1 MANYRKSFNFR
12 NGVQVDDDNLV
23 VNANGLVGI
32 GTTVPTE
39 SLDVRGTARVV
50 GLVTASSGII
60 KNLEVTGVS
69 TITSGSI
76 GNLNVNAAGIAT
88 AVSGVV
94 TYFGDGS
101 NLSNI
106 PTSQWVDIDV
116 GLGFT
121 SIYNTGFVGVS
132 TNDPRMNLQ
141 VGGNPLLTGTVPGG
155 VGISSLGHIKATGII
170 TATQFVGDKYTGA
183 VTGNI
188 NSTGVSTFTDLK
200 VGSNITAT
208 LGVITATTFSGGFSG
223 NLTGN
228 VTGDVVGIA
237 TTARGLIGTPNI
249 TVGTI
254 SATEITANSL
264 NLPTAGIITAT
275 NELNVGAGGTMFT
288 ALQNKAAFGA
298 ANPDANLEIRTASGL
313 SSVHLRSAD
322 NSSIITLGRGAPTE
336 TTSGAIRFGNP
347 LGSFPYSS
355 SKSFDVINYDTG
367 NVNFYLEAGTAGVG
381 TGDFHWHRG
390 KNTSRLMSLTYGGN
404 LGIGITNPSHKLSV
418 SGISTFTSNIYCNG
432 NVNIEGNLTVDS
444 FSSNL
449 TGNVTGN
456 LTGNVNA
463 ATGVSTFT
471 NLVVTNNINTQS
483 GITTTDI
490 VSLGSA
496 LSNILKVDE
505 NGNVGVKTD
514 TILPDMELDVR
525 GDVQAQHGLVVGPT
539 TSPKCAVDM
548 SSVVDVVGDGGT
560 SRATIAYMI
569 PPRVTTTQRNALKDT
584 LGNALDTDEAGAMIY
599 NTTTNKLQVWNGSS
613 WNDCF

>member
-39 SLDVRGTARVV
+39 SLDVRGNAKVV

-60 KNLEVTGVS
+60 KNLEVTGVT
-69 TITSGSI
+69 TITSGSL

-94 TYFGDGS
+94 TYYGDGS
-101 NLSNI
+101 KLSNI
-106 PTSQWVDIDV
+106 PTSQWTDVDV

-121 SIYNTGFVGVS
+121 SIYNKGFVGVS

-141 VGGNPLLTGTVPGG
+141 VGGNPLLAGTTPGG
-155 VGISSLGHIKATGII
+155 VGISSLGHIKATGVV
-170 TATQFVGDKYTGA
+170 TATQFVGDKYTGS

-208 LGVITATTFSGGFSG
+208 LGIITATTFSGNFSG
-223 NLTGN
+223 TLTG
-228 VTGDVVGIA
+228 GVVGIA
-237 TTARGLIGTPNI
+237 TSARSLVDTPDI

-254 SATEITANSL
+254 NATEITANTL
-264 NLPTAGIITAT
+264 NLPTAGIITAK
-275 NELNVGAGGTMFT
+275 NELNVGSGGTMFT
-288 ALQNKAAFGA
+288 VLQDKAAFGA

-322 NSSIITLGRGAPTE
+322 SASIITLGRGAPTE
-336 TTSGAIRFGNP
+336 TTSGAIRFGNAS
-347 LGSFPYSS
+347 GAFPYSS
-355 SKSFDVINYDTG
+355 SKSLDVINYDTG

-381 TGDFHWHRG
+381 TGDFHWHRR
-390 KNTSRLMSLTYGGN
+390 KNTARLMSLTYGGN

-418 SGISTFTSNIYCNG
+418 SGISTFTNNAYFNAD
-432 NVNIEGNLTVDS
+432 VTIEGNLIIDS
-444 FSSNL
+444 ISANL

-456 LTGNVNA
+456 VNA
-463 ATGVSTFT
+463 ASGISTFTKLRVTSTINTSGVSTT
-471 NLVVTNNINTQS
+471 DRVNLGNTPQNIFK
-483 GITTTDI
+483 I
-490 VSLGSA
+490 
-496 LSNILKVDE
+496 DE
-505 NGNVGVKTD
+505 NGNVGIKTD
-514 TILPDMELDVR
+514 TIISNIELDVR
-525 GDVQAQHGLVVGPT
+525 GDVQAQVGLVVGPT
-539 TSPKCAVDM
+539 TTAKCAVDM
-548 SSVVDVVGDGGT
+548 SSVVDAMDGTT

-569 PPRVTTTQRNALKDT
+569 PPRVTTTQRNALRDT
-584 LGNALDTDEAGAMIY
+584 DGNALSSDEAGAMIY

>member
-39 SLDVRGTARVV
+39 ALDVRGNAKVV

-60 KNLEVTGVS
+60 KNLEVTGVT
-69 TITSGSI
+69 TITSGSL

-94 TYFGDGS
+94 TYYGDGS
-101 NLSNI
+101 KLSNI
-106 PTSQWVDIDV
+106 PTSQWTDIDV

-121 SIYNTGFVGVS
+121 SIYNKGYVGVS

-141 VGGNPLLTGTVPGG
+141 VGGNPLLSGTLPGG
-155 VGISSLGHIKATGII
+155 VGISSLGHIKATGVV

-208 LGVITATTFSGGFSG
+208 LGVITATTFSGNFSG
-223 NLTGN
+223 TLTG
-228 VTGDVVGIA
+228 GVVGIA
-237 TTARGLIGTPNI
+237 TSARSLVDTPDI

-254 SATEITANSL
+254 NATEITANTL
-264 NLPTAGIITAT
+264 NLPTAGIITAK
-275 NELNVGAGGTMFT
+275 NELNVGSGGTMFT
-288 ALQNKAAFGA
+288 VLQDKAAFGA

-313 SSVHLRSAD
+313 SSVHLRSA
-322 NSSIITLGRGAPTE
+322 NSASIITLGRGAPTE
-336 TTSGAIRFGNP
+336 TTSGGIRFGNAS
-347 LGSFPYSS
+347 GAFPYSS
-355 SKSFDVINYDTG
+355 SKSLDVINYDTG

-381 TGDFHWHRG
+381 TGDFHWHRR
-390 KNTSRLMSLTYGGN
+390 KNTARLMSLTYGGN
-404 LGIGITNPSHKLSV
+404 LGIGITNPTHKLSV
-418 SGISTFTSNIYCNG
+418 SGISTFTNNAYFNAD
-432 NVNIEGNLTVDS
+432 VTIEGNLIIDS
-444 FSSNL
+444 ISSNL
-449 TGNVTGN
+449 SGNV
-456 LTGNVNA
+456 TGNVNA
-463 ATGVSTFT
+463 ASGISTFTKLRVTSTINTSGVSTT
-471 NLVVTNNINTQS
+471 DRVNLGNTPQNIFK
-483 GITTTDI
+483 I
-490 VSLGSA
+490 
-496 LSNILKVDE
+496 DE

-514 TILPDMELDVR
+514 RIINNIELDVR
-525 GDVQAQHGLVVGPT
+525 GDVQAQQGLVVGPT
-539 TSPKCAVDM
+539 TTAKCAVDM
-548 SSVVDVVGDGGT
+548 SSVVDAMDGTT

-569 PPRVTTTQRNALKDT
+569 PPRVTTTQRNALRDT
-584 LGNALDTDEAGAMIY
+584 DGNALSADEAGAMIY
-599 NTTTNKLQVWNGSS
+599 NTSTNKLQVWNGSS

>member
-39 SLDVRGTARVV
+39 ALDVRGNAKVV

-60 KNLEVTGVS
+60 KNLEVTGVT
-69 TITSGSI
+69 TITSGSL

-94 TYFGDGS
+94 TYYGDGS
-101 NLSNI
+101 KLSNI
-106 PTSQWVDIDV
+106 PTSQWTDIDV

-121 SIYNTGFVGVS
+121 SIYNKGFVGVS

-141 VGGNPLLTGTVPGG
+141 VGGNPLLSGTLPGG
-155 VGISSLGHIKATGII
+155 VGISSLGHIKATGVV
-170 TATQFVGDKYTGA
+170 TATQFVGDKYTGS

-208 LGVITATTFSGGFSG
+208 LGVITATTFSGNFSG
-223 NLTGN
+223 TLTG
-228 VTGDVVGIA
+228 GVVGIA
-237 TTARGLIGTPNI
+237 TSARSLVDTPDI

-254 SATEITANSL
+254 NATEITANTL
-264 NLPTAGIITAT
+264 NLPTAGIITAK
-275 NELNVGAGGTMFT
+275 NELNVGSGGTMFT
-288 ALQNKAAFGA
+288 VLQDKAAFGA

-313 SSVHLRSAD
+313 SSVHLRSA
-322 NSSIITLGRGAPTE
+322 NSASIITLGRGAPTE
-336 TTSGAIRFGNP
+336 TTSGGIRFGNAS
-347 LGSFPYSS
+347 GAFPYSS
-355 SKSFDVINYDTG
+355 SKSLDVINYDTG

-381 TGDFHWHRG
+381 TGDFHWHRR
-390 KNTSRLMSLTYGGN
+390 KNTARLMSLTYGGN
-404 LGIGITNPSHKLSV
+404 LGIGITNPSHKLHV
-418 SGISTFTSNIYCNG
+418 SGISTFTNNAYFNAD
-432 NVNIEGNLTVDS
+432 VTIEGSLTIDAIS
-444 FSSNL
+444 TDI
-449 TGNVTGN
+449 TGR

-463 ATGVSTFT
+463 ETGISTFKNLKVLTTVST
-471 NLVVTNNINTQS
+471 S
-483 GITTTDI
+483 GVTTTDR
-490 VSLGSA
+490 VNLGNTPQ
-496 LSNILKVDE
+496 NIFKIDE
-505 NGNVGVKTD
+505 NGNVGIKTD
-514 TILPDMELDVR
+514 TIISNIELDVR
-525 GDVQAQHGLVVGPT
+525 GDVQAQVGLVVGPT
-539 TSPKCAVDM
+539 TSAKCGVDM
-548 SSVVDVVGDGGT
+548 SSLVDAMDGTT

-569 PPRVTTTQRNALKDT
+569 PPRVTTTQRNALTDT
-584 LGNALDTDEAGAMIY
+584 DGNALSSDEAGAMIY

>member
-39 SLDVRGTARVV
+39 ALDVRGNAKVV

-60 KNLEVTGVS
+60 KNLEVTGVT
-69 TITSGSI
+69 TITSGSL

-94 TYFGDGS
+94 TYYGDGS
-101 NLSNI
+101 KLSNI
-106 PTSQWVDIDV
+106 PTSQWTDIDV

-121 SIYNTGFVGVS
+121 SIYNKGFVGVS

-141 VGGNPLLTGTVPGG
+141 VGGNPLLAGTTPGG
-155 VGISSLGHIKATGII
+155 VGISSLGHIKATGVV
-170 TATQFVGDKYTGA
+170 TATQFVGDKFIGP

-208 LGVITATTFSGGFSG
+208 LGVITATTFSGNFSG
-223 NLTGN
+223 TLTG
-228 VTGDVVGIA
+228 GVVGIA
-237 TTARGLIGTPNI
+237 TSARSLVDTPDI

-254 SATEITANSL
+254 NATEITANTL
-264 NLPTAGIITAT
+264 NLPTAGIITAK
-275 NELNVGAGGTMFT
+275 NELNVGSGGTMFT
-288 ALQNKAAFGA
+288 VLQDKAAFGA

-313 SSVHLRSAD
+313 SSVHLRSA
-322 NSSIITLGRGAPTE
+322 NSASIITLGRGAPTE
-336 TTSGAIRFGNP
+336 TTSGGIRFGNAS
-347 LGSFPYSS
+347 GAFPYSS
-355 SKSFDVINYDTG
+355 SKSLDVINYDTG

-381 TGDFHWHRG
+381 TGDFHWHRR
-390 KNTSRLMSLTYGGN
+390 KNTARLMSLTYGGN
-404 LGIGITNPSHKLSV
+404 LGIGITNPSHKLHV
-418 SGISTFTSNIYCNG
+418 SGISTFTNNAYFNAD
-432 NVNIEGNLTVDS
+432 VTIEGSLTIDAIS
-444 FSSNL
+444 TDI
-449 TGNVTGN
+449 TGR

-463 ATGVSTFT
+463 ETGISTFKNLKVLTTVST
-471 NLVVTNNINTQS
+471 S
-483 GITTTDI
+483 GVTTTDR
-490 VSLGSA
+490 VNLGNTPQ
-496 LSNILKVDE
+496 NIFKIDE
-505 NGNVGVKTD
+505 NGNVGIKTD
-514 TILPDMELDVR
+514 TIISNIELDVR
-525 GDVQAQHGLVVGPT
+525 GDVQAQVGLVVGPT
-539 TSPKCAVDM
+539 TTAKCAVDM
-548 SSVVDVVGDGGT
+548 SSVVDAMDGTT

-569 PPRVTTTQRNALKDT
+569 PPRVTTTQRNALRDT
-584 LGNALDTDEAGAMIY
+584 NGGSLSSDEAGAMIY

>member
-39 SLDVRGTARVV
+39 ALDVRGTAKVV

-60 KNLEVTGVS
+60 KNLEVTGVT
-69 TITSGSI
+69 TITSGSV

-94 TYFGDGS
+94 TYYGDGS
-101 NLSNI
+101 KLSDI
-106 PTSQWVDIDV
+106 PTSQWTDIDV

-121 SIYNTGFVGVS
+121 SIYNKGYVGIS

-141 VGGNPLLTGTVPGG
+141 VGGNPLLAGTTPGG
-155 VGISSLGHIKATGII
+155 VGISSLGHIKATGVV

-208 LGVITATTFSGGFSG
+208 LGVITATTFSGNFSG
-223 NLTGN
+223 TLTG
-228 VTGDVVGIA
+228 GVVGIA
-237 TTARGLIGTPNI
+237 TSARSLVDTPDI

-254 SATEITANSL
+254 TATEITANTL
-264 NLPTAGIITAT
+264 NLPTAGIITAK
-275 NELNVGAGGTMFT
+275 NELNVGTGGTMFT
-288 ALQNKAAFGA
+288 VLQDKAAFGA

-322 NSSIITLGRGAPTE
+322 SASIITLGRGAPTE
-336 TTSGAIRFGNP
+336 TTSGAIRFGNS
-347 LGSFPYSS
+347 LGAFPYSS
-355 SKSFDVINYDTG
+355 SKSLDVINYDTG

-390 KNTSRLMSLTYGGN
+390 KNTARLMSLTYDGN
-404 LGIGITNPSHKLSV
+404 LGIGITNPSHKLHV
-418 SGISTFTSNIYCNG
+418 SGISTFTNNAYFNAD
-432 NVNIEGNLTVDS
+432 VTIEGNLAIDS
-444 FSSNL
+444 IS
-449 TGNVTGN
+449 TDVTGR

-463 ATGVSTFT
+463 ETGISTFKNLKVLTTVST
-471 NLVVTNNINTQS
+471 S
-483 GITTTDI
+483 GVTTTDR
-490 VSLGSA
+490 VNLGNTPQ
-496 LSNILKVDE
+496 NIFKIDE
-505 NGNVGVKTD
+505 NGNVGIKTD
-514 TILPDMELDVR
+514 TIISNIELDVR
-525 GDVQAQHGLVVGPT
+525 GDVQAQVGLVVGPT
-539 TSPKCAVDM
+539 TTAKCAVDM
-548 SSVVDVVGDGGT
+548 SSVIDAMDGTT

-569 PPRVTTTQRNALKDT
+569 PPRMNTTQRNALRDT
-584 LGNALDTDEAGAMIY
+584 DGNALSSDEAGAMIY
-599 NTTTNKLQVWNGSS
+599 NTQTNKLQVWDGSS

>member
-39 SLDVRGTARVV
+39 SLDVRGNAKVV

-60 KNLEVTGVS
+60 KNLEVTGVT
-69 TITSGSI
+69 TITSGSL

-94 TYFGDGS
+94 TYYGDGS
-101 NLSNI
+101 KLSNI
-106 PTSQWVDIDV
+106 PTSQWTDVDV

-121 SIYNTGFVGVS
+121 SIYNKGFVGIS

-141 VGGNPLLTGTVPGG
+141 VGGNPLLAGTTPGG
-155 VGISSLGHIKATGII
+155 VGISSLGHIKATGVV
-170 TATQFVGDKYTGA
+170 TATQFVGDKYTGS

-208 LGVITATTFSGGFSG
+208 LGVITATTFSGNFSG
-223 NLTGN
+223 TLTG
-228 VTGDVVGIA
+228 GVVGIA
-237 TTARGLIGTPNI
+237 TSARSLVDTPDI

-254 SATEITANSL
+254 NATEITANTL
-264 NLPTAGIITAT
+264 NLPTAGIITAK
-275 NELNVGAGGTMFT
+275 NELNVGSGGTMFT
-288 ALQNKAAFGA
+288 VLQDKAAFGA
-298 ANPDANLEIRTASGL
+298 ANPDSNLEIRTASGL

-322 NSSIITLGRGAPTE
+322 SASIITLGRGAPTE
-336 TTSGAIRFGNP
+336 TTSGAIRFGNS
-347 LGSFPYSS
+347 LGAFPYSS
-355 SKSFDVINYDTG
+355 SKSLDVINYDTG

-381 TGDFHWHRG
+381 TGDFHWHRR
-390 KNTSRLMSLTYGGN
+390 KNTARLMSLTYGGN
-404 LGIGITNPSHKLSV
+404 LGLGITNPSHKLHV
-418 SGISTFTSNIYCNG
+418 SGISTFTNNAYFNAD
-432 NVNIEGNLTVDS
+432 VTIEGNLAIDS
-444 FSSNL
+444 ISTDI
-449 TGNVTGN
+449 TGR

-463 ATGVSTFT
+463 ETGISTFKNLKVLTTVST
-471 NLVVTNNINTQS
+471 S
-483 GITTTDI
+483 GVTTTDR
-490 VSLGSA
+490 VNLGNTPQ
-496 LSNILKVDE
+496 NIFKIDE
-505 NGNVGVKTD
+505 NGNVGIKTD
-514 TILPDMELDVR
+514 TIISNIELDVR
-525 GDVQAQHGLVVGPT
+525 GDVQAQVGLVVGPT
-539 TSPKCAVDM
+539 TTAKCGVDM
-548 SSVVDVVGDGGT
+548 SSLVDAMDGTT

-569 PPRVTTTQRNALKDT
+569 PPRVTTTQRNALRDT
-584 LGNALDTDEAGAMIY
+584 DGNALSSDEAGAMVY

>member
-39 SLDVRGTARVV
+39 ALDVRGNAKVV

-60 KNLEVTGVS
+60 KNLEVTGVT
-69 TITSGSI
+69 TITSGSV

-94 TYFGDGS
+94 TYYGDGS
-101 NLSNI
+101 KLSNI
-106 PTSQWVDIDV
+106 PTSQWTDIDV

-121 SIYNTGFVGVS
+121 SIYNKGYVGIS

-141 VGGNPLLTGTVPGG
+141 VGGNPLLAGTTPGG
-155 VGISSLGHIKATGII
+155 VGISSLGHIKATGVV
-170 TATQFVGDKYTGA
+170 TATQFVGDKYTGS

-208 LGVITATTFSGGFSG
+208 LGVITATTFSGNFSG
-223 NLTGN
+223 TLTG
-228 VTGDVVGIA
+228 GVVGIA
-237 TTARGLIGTPNI
+237 TSARSLVDTPDI

-254 SATEITANSL
+254 NATEITANTL
-264 NLPTAGIITAT
+264 NLPTAGIITAK
-275 NELNVGAGGTMFT
+275 NELNVGSGGTMFT
-288 ALQNKAAFGA
+288 VLQDKAAFGA

-322 NSSIITLGRGAPTE
+322 SASIITLGRGAPTE
-336 TTSGAIRFGNP
+336 TTSGAIRFGNS

-355 SKSFDVINYDTG
+355 SKSLDIINYDTG

-381 TGDFHWHRG
+381 TGDFHWHRR

-404 LGIGITNPSHKLSV
+404 LGIGITNPSHKLHV
-418 SGISTFTSNIYCNG
+418 SGISTFTNNAYFNAD
-432 NVNIEGNLTVDS
+432 VTIEGSLAIDAISTDI
-444 FSSNL
+444 
-449 TGNVTGN
+449 TGR

-463 ATGVSTFT
+463 ETGISTFKNLKVLTTVST
-471 NLVVTNNINTQS
+471 S
-483 GITTTDI
+483 GVTTTDR
-490 VSLGSA
+490 VNLGNTPQ
-496 LSNILKVDE
+496 NIFKIDE
-505 NGNVGVKTD
+505 NGNVGIKTD
-514 TILPDMELDVR
+514 TIISNIELDVR
-525 GDVQAQHGLVVGPT
+525 GDVQAQVGLVVGPT
-539 TSPKCAVDM
+539 TTAKCAVDM
-548 SSVVDVVGDGGT
+548 SSVVDAMDGTT

-569 PPRVTTTQRNALKDT
+569 PPRVTTTQRNALRDT
-584 LGNALDTDEAGAMIY
+584 DNNALSSDEAGAMIY

>member
-39 SLDVRGTARVV
+39 SLDVRGNAKVV

-60 KNLEVTGVS
+60 KNLEVTGVT
-69 TITSGSI
+69 TITSGSV

-94 TYFGDGS
+94 TYYGDGS
-101 NLSNI
+101 KLSDI
-106 PTSQWVDIDV
+106 PTSQWTDIDV

-121 SIYNTGFVGVS
+121 SIYNKGFVGIS

-141 VGGNPLLTGTVPGG
+141 VGGNPLLAGTTPGG
-155 VGISSLGHIKATGII
+155 VGISSLGHIKATGVV
-170 TATQFVGDKYTGA
+170 TATQFVGDKYTGS

-208 LGVITATTFSGGFSG
+208 LGVITATTFSGNFSG
-223 NLTGN
+223 TLTG
-228 VTGDVVGIA
+228 GVVGIA
-237 TTARGLIGTPNI
+237 TSARSLVDTPDI

-254 SATEITANSL
+254 TATEITANTL
-264 NLPTAGIITAT
+264 NLPTAGIITAKS
-275 NELNVGAGGTMFT
+275 ELNVGTGGTMFT
-288 ALQNKAAFGA
+288 VLQDKAAFGA

-313 SSVHLRSAD
+313 SSVHLRSA
-322 NSSIITLGRGAPTE
+322 NSASIITLGRGAPTE
-336 TTSGAIRFGNP
+336 TTSGAIRFGNAS
-347 LGSFPYSS
+347 GAFPYSS
-355 SKSFDVINYDTG
+355 SKSLDVINYDTG

-381 TGDFHWHRG
+381 TGDFHWHRR
-390 KNTSRLMSLTYGGN
+390 KNTDRLMSLTYGGN
-404 LGIGITNPSHKLSV
+404 LGIGITNPSHKLHV
-418 SGISTFTSNIYCNG
+418 SGISTFTNNAYFNAD
-432 NVNIEGNLTVDS
+432 VTIEGNLTIDAIS
-444 FSSNL
+444 TDI
-449 TGNVTGN
+449 TGR

-463 ATGVSTFT
+463 ETGISTFKNLKVLTTVSTSGVSTT
-471 NLVVTNNINTQS
+471 DKVNLGGTPQNIFK
-483 GITTTDI
+483 I
-490 VSLGSA
+490 
-496 LSNILKVDE
+496 DE
-505 NGNVGVKTD
+505 NGNVGIKTD
-514 TILPDMELDVR
+514 RIISNIELDVR
-525 GDVQAQHGLVVGPT
+525 GDVQAQVGLVVGPT
-539 TSPKCAVDM
+539 TTAKCAVDM
-548 SSVVDVVGDGGT
+548 SSVVDAMDGTT

-569 PPRVTTTQRNALKDT
+569 PPRVTTTQRNALRDT
-584 LGNALDTDEAGAMIY
+584 DGNTLSSDEAGAMIY

>member
-39 SLDVRGTARVV
+39 SLDVRGNAKVV

-60 KNLEVTGVS
+60 KNLEVTGVT
-69 TITSGSI
+69 TITSGSL

-94 TYFGDGS
+94 TYYGDGS
-101 NLSNI
+101 KLSNI
-106 PTSQWVDIDV
+106 PTSQWTDVDV

-121 SIYNTGFVGVS
+121 SIYNKGYVGIS

-141 VGGNPLLTGTVPGG
+141 VGGNPLLAGTTPGG
-155 VGISSLGHIKATGII
+155 VGISSLGHIKATGVV
-170 TATQFVGDKYTGA
+170 TATQFVGDKYTGS

-208 LGVITATTFSGGFSG
+208 LGVITATTFSGNFSG
-223 NLTGN
+223 TLTG
-228 VTGDVVGIA
+228 GVVGIA
-237 TTARGLIGTPNI
+237 TSARSLVDTPDI

-254 SATEITANSL
+254 TATEITANTL
-264 NLPTAGIITAT
+264 NLPTAGIITAK
-275 NELNVGAGGTMFT
+275 NELNVGTGGTMFT
-288 ALQNKAAFGA
+288 VLQDKAAFGA

-322 NSSIITLGRGAPTE
+322 SASIITLGRGAPTE
-336 TTSGAIRFGNP
+336 TTSGAIRFGNS
-347 LGSFPYSS
+347 LGAFPYSS
-355 SKSFDVINYDTG
+355 SKSLDVINYDTG

-390 KNTSRLMSLTYGGN
+390 KNTARLMSLTYDGN
-404 LGIGITNPSHKLSV
+404 LGIGITNPSHKLHV
-418 SGISTFTSNIYCNG
+418 SGISTFTNNAYFNAD
-432 NVNIEGNLTVDS
+432 VTIEGNLAIDS
-444 FSSNL
+444 IS
-449 TGNVTGN
+449 TDVTGR

-463 ATGVSTFT
+463 ETGISTFKNLKVLTTVST
-471 NLVVTNNINTQS
+471 S
-483 GITTTDI
+483 GVTTTDR
-490 VSLGSA
+490 VNLGNTPQ
-496 LSNILKVDE
+496 NIFKIDE
-505 NGNVGVKTD
+505 NGNVGIKTD
-514 TILPDMELDVR
+514 TIISNIELDVR
-525 GDVQAQHGLVVGPT
+525 GDVQAQVGLVVGPT
-539 TSPKCAVDM
+539 TTAKCAVDM
-548 SSVVDVVGDGGT
+548 SSVVDAMDGTT

-569 PPRVTTTQRNALKDT
+569 PPRVTTTQRNALRDT
-584 LGNALDTDEAGAMIY
+584 DGNALSSDEAGAMVY

>member
-39 SLDVRGTARVV
+39 ALDVRGNAKVV

-60 KNLEVTGVS
+60 KNLEVTGVT
-69 TITSGSI
+69 TITSGSV

-94 TYFGDGS
+94 TYYGDGS
-101 NLSNI
+101 KLSNI
-106 PTSQWVDIDV
+106 PTSQWTDIDV

-121 SIYNTGFVGVS
+121 SIYNKGYVGIS

-141 VGGNPLLTGTVPGG
+141 VGGNPLLAGTTPGG
-155 VGISSLGHIKATGII
+155 VGISSLGHIKATGVV
-170 TATQFVGDKYTGA
+170 TATQFVGDKYTGS

-208 LGVITATTFSGGFSG
+208 LGVITATTFSGNFSG
-223 NLTGN
+223 TLTG
-228 VTGDVVGIA
+228 GVVGIA
-237 TTARGLIGTPNI
+237 TSARSLVDTPDI

-254 SATEITANSL
+254 NATEITANTL
-264 NLPTAGIITAT
+264 NLPTAGIITAK
-275 NELNVGAGGTMFT
+275 NELNVGSGGTMFT
-288 ALQNKAAFGA
+288 VLQDKAAFGA

-322 NSSIITLGRGAPTE
+322 SASIITLGRGAPTE
-336 TTSGAIRFGNP
+336 TTSGAIRFGNS

-355 SKSFDVINYDTG
+355 SKSLDVINYDTG

-381 TGDFHWHRG
+381 TGDFHWHRR

-404 LGIGITNPSHKLSV
+404 LGIGITNPSHKLHV
-418 SGISTFTSNIYCNG
+418 SGISTFTNNAYFNAD
-432 NVNIEGNLTVDS
+432 VTIEGSLAIDS
-444 FSSNL
+444 ISTDI
-449 TGNVTGN
+449 TGR

-463 ATGVSTFT
+463 ETGISTFKNLKVLTTVST
-471 NLVVTNNINTQS
+471 S
-483 GITTTDI
+483 GVTTTDR
-490 VSLGSA
+490 VNLGNTPQ
-496 LSNILKVDE
+496 NIFKIDE
-505 NGNVGVKTD
+505 NGNVGIKTD
-514 TILPDMELDVR
+514 TIISNIELDVR
-525 GDVQAQHGLVVGPT
+525 GDVQAQVGLVVGPT
-539 TSPKCAVDM
+539 TTAKCAVDM
-548 SSVVDVVGDGGT
+548 SSVVDAMDGTT

-569 PPRVTTTQRNALKDT
+569 PPRVTTTQRNALRDT
-584 LGNALDTDEAGAMIY
+584 DNNALSSDEAGAMIY

>member
-39 SLDVRGTARVV
+39 ALDVRGNAKVV

-60 KNLEVTGVS
+60 KNLEVTGVT
-69 TITSGSI
+69 TITSGSL

-94 TYFGDGS
+94 TYYGDGS
-101 NLSNI
+101 KLSDI
-106 PTSQWVDIDV
+106 PTSQWTDIDV

-121 SIYNTGFVGVS
+121 SIYNKGFVGIS

-141 VGGNPLLTGTVPGG
+141 VGGNPLLAGTTPGG
-155 VGISSLGHIKATGII
+155 VGISSLGHIKATGVV
-170 TATQFVGDKYTGA
+170 TATQFVGDKYTGS

-208 LGVITATTFSGGFSG
+208 LGVITATTFSGNFSG
-223 NLTGN
+223 TLTG
-228 VTGDVVGIA
+228 GVVGIA
-237 TTARGLIGTPNI
+237 TSARSLVDTPDI

-254 SATEITANSL
+254 TATEITANTL
-264 NLPTAGIITAT
+264 NLPTAGIITAK
-275 NELNVGAGGTMFT
+275 NELNVGTGGTMFT
-288 ALQNKAAFGA
+288 VLQDKAAFGA

-322 NSSIITLGRGAPTE
+322 SASIITLGRGAPTE
-336 TTSGAIRFGNP
+336 TTSGAIRFGNS
-347 LGSFPYSS
+347 LGAFPYSS
-355 SKSFDVINYDTG
+355 SKSLDIINYDTG

-381 TGDFHWHRG
+381 TGDFHWHSR
-390 KNTSRLMSLTYGGN
+390 KNTARLMSLTYGGN
-404 LGIGITNPSHKLSV
+404 LGIGITNPSHKLHV
-418 SGISTFTSNIYCNG
+418 SGISTFTNNAYFNAD
-432 NVNIEGNLTVDS
+432 VTIEGNLAIDS
-444 FSSNL
+444 IS
-449 TGNVTGN
+449 TDVTGR

-463 ATGVSTFT
+463 ETGISTFKNLKVLTTVST
-471 NLVVTNNINTQS
+471 S
-483 GITTTDI
+483 GVTTTDR
-490 VSLGSA
+490 VNLGNTPQ
-496 LSNILKVDE
+496 NIFKIDE
-505 NGNVGVKTD
+505 NGNVGIKTD
-514 TILPDMELDVR
+514 TIINNIELDVR
-525 GDVQAQHGLVVGPT
+525 GDVQAQVGLVVGPT
-539 TSPKCAVDM
+539 TTAKCAVDM
-548 SSVVDVVGDGGT
+548 SSVVDAMDGTT

-569 PPRVTTTQRNALKDT
+569 PPRVTTTQRNALRDT
-584 LGNALDTDEAGAMIY
+584 DGNSLSSDEAGAMIY